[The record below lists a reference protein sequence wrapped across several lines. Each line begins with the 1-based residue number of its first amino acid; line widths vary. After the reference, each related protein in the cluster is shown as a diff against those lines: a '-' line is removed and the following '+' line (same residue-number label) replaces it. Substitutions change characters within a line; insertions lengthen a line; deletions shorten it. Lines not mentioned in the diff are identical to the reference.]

1 MSYSLLLLNTDL
13 HVAELQSR
21 MSRGQF
27 VRNTLAA
34 IQMQLHQQPGSTSDL
49 GNDDWSSVRGGSDV
63 GDGAP
68 NGRTIKRSDSLTSWS
83 SVTREAFV
91 SNLALRA
98 PSTGQLTTGS
108 TDTSSNTPSH
118 TPLNDSA
125 LSVASS
131 SREPKSSDN
140 GSPVVYDR
148 NWESEMES
156 MLKVSSL
163 TPNFRTLTDYACPG
177 NIHFGQDSADLAAD
191 GQHDAGALLNF
202 VAKSPR
208 CCAEESKP
216 PDAIF
221 GSIDEFEAR

>member
-1 MSYSLLLLNTDL
+1 MSKCYDTRLLLITFAGVVHAVSYSLLLLNTDL
-13 HVAELQSR
+13 HVAELTSR

-34 IQMQLHQQPGSTSDL
+34 IQMQLQPGSSSDL
-49 GNDDWSSVRGGSDV
+49 GNDDWSSVRGGSDISE
-63 GDGAP
+63 AAA

-91 SNLALRA
+91 SNLALKA

-131 SREPKSSDN
+131 NREAKSSDA

-148 NWESEMES
+148 NWEAEMET
-156 MLKVSSL
+156 MLKV
-163 TPNFRTLTDYACPG
+163 C
-177 NIHFGQDSADLAAD
+177 
-191 GQHDAGALLNF
+191 
-202 VAKSPR
+202 
-208 CCAEESKP
+208 
-216 PDAIF
+216 
-221 GSIDEFEAR
+221 